1 MKRVNCEGVGDDDGF
16 FEINTNQKQE
26 SPFDLYVE
34 GYGNTYEQAIS
45 ALSKQMKFVES
56 KSEVEWSNDILAFG
70 SGEMGHKTHHKY
82 RILKAK

>member
-1 MKRVNCEGVGDDDGF
+1 MKDE
-16 FEINTNQKQE
+16 KQPAVSGHIE
-26 SPFDLYVE
+26 PVFDLYVE
-34 GYGNTYEQAIS
+34 GYGNTYEQAIN

-82 RILKAK
+82 RILKANQHCVYRK